1 MPIYRID
8 DNKIVPVEPT
18 TFKEQ
23 SLLERSDLQ
32 ALLKNRIDVISPD
45 TLIVAEEF
53 SAWEDSRRSIDLLG
67 IDKDANLVVIELKR
81 TESGDHMEL
90 QAVRYAAMISTLT
103 FDRLVEIYE
112 EYLNPSDMEKDAR
125 GDLLEFLGWDDPKEE
140 EFGQE
145 VRIVLASAG
154 FSKELTTSVMWLNDR
169 GLDIRCVRVKPYDNN
184 EHVLLDVQTVIP
196 LPEAEVYQIG
206 IREKKQ
212 RERTSKKIKRDG
224 RYDVTIGGERHRR
237 QTKRGMMWLLV
248 SEILKNGG
256 TPRQILEIIPE
267 KFFKCYEGNLGSEQV
282 RKRLDDEGRFPPYYW
297 FFYKDEELIHVGDQ
311 TCVLYKIWRNPDL
324 DAVGR
329 AEFGIVERLKET
341 FPDMNIKYKLA
352 KQDDA

>member
-1 MPIYRID
+1 M
-8 DNKIVPVEPT
+8 
-18 TFKEQ
+18 
-23 SLLERSDLQ
+23 
-32 ALLKNRIDVISPD
+32 
-45 TLIVAEEF
+45 
-53 SAWEDSRRSIDLLG
+53 
-67 IDKDANLVVIELKR
+67 IELKR

-196 LPEAEVYQIG
+196 LPEAEEYQIG
-206 IREKKQ
+206 IREKRQ
-212 RERTSKKIKRDG
+212 RERTSRRSERDTS
-224 RYDVTIGGERHRR
+224 RYDVTIDGERHPAQFKRR
-237 QTKRGMMWLLV
+237 MMLLIV
-248 SEILKNGG
+248 KKVLESGG
-256 TPRQILEIIPE
+256 KLQQVQDVVGSRRLRY
-267 KFFKCYEGNLGSEQV
+267 FGGNLDSEQIKEQLDAGGRV
-282 RKRLDDEGRFPPYYW
+282 RSNW
-297 FFYKDEELIHVGDQ
+297 FFSEDGELIHVEDK
-311 TCVLYKIWRNPDL
+311 TCVLSKRWGVKTL
-324 DAVGR
+324 DA
-329 AEFGIVERLKET
+329 VERLKER
-341 FPDMNIKYKLA
+341 FPELGIEYELA
-352 KQDDA
+352 EQDDA

>member
-23 SLLERSDLQ
+23 GLLERSDLQ

-125 GDLLEFLGWDDPKEE
+125 GDLLEFLEWDDPREE

-154 FSKELTTSVMWLNDR
+154 FSKELTTSVMWLNDH
-169 GLDIRCVRVKPYDNN
+169 GLDVRCVRLRPCDNDGQI
-184 EHVLLDVQTVIP
+184 LLDVQTVIP
-196 LPEAEVYQIG
+196 IPDAEKYQIG
-206 IREKKQ
+206 IREKRQ
-212 RERTSKKIKRDG
+212 RERTSRRSERDHSRAAAKNAFG
-224 RYDVTIGGERHRR
+224 RRVG
-237 QTKRGMMWLLV
+237 TKADAATQLFAR
-248 SEILKNGG
+248 
-256 TPRQILEIIPE
+256 PE
-267 KFFKCYEGNLGSEQV
+267 GATMAEV
-282 RKRLDDEGRFPPYYW
+282 RKVTGQNQYNLLKRLKKEGHKID
-297 FFYKDEELIHVGDQ
+297 KDGIRIKLIHVEGK
-311 TCVLYKIWRNPDL
+311 T
-324 DAVGR
+324 
-329 AEFGIVERLKET
+329 
-341 FPDMNIKYKLA
+341 
-352 KQDDA
+352 